1 MAKVI
6 PRFLVVQERPNPS
19 TAFFIEPFCQRHAL
33 TPEFYQL
40 DSLPELA
47 ENEQVELLFVRYIS
61 KVWQQWVQQHKS
73 QISAIHFFM
82 DDDLFDLSAMR
93 GLPWHYRLK
102 LFRLAW
108 RKQCWLRQQ
117 QAKIWVSTPYL
128 QQKYHSWQP
137 QLMLPCYPLPKQ
149 PQLTVFYHGS
159 ASHMAE
165 IHWLKPVIA
174 EVLQRNSHISFEIIG
189 TEAVNR
195 LFRTLP
201 RVHVLHPMGWP
212 AYQALLSRGNRA
224 IGLAPLTVRPFNQAR
239 SHTKFFDITC
249 AGAVGI
255 YAADP
260 VYQQVVADQKN
271 GLLLPMEQALWV
283 EAILALAA
291 APEKRTAMLQQ
302 ALITVSDA
310 AG

>member
-1 MAKVI
+1 MAEI
-6 PRFLVVQERPNPS
+6 MSRFLVVQERPNPS
-19 TAFFIEPFCQRHAL
+19 TAFFIEPFCQRHAVS
-33 TPEFYQL
+33 PEFYQL
-40 DSLPELA
+40 DSLPQLA
-47 ENEQVELLFVRYIS
+47 ANEQVELLFVRYIS
-61 KVWQQWVQQHKS
+61 KAWQHWVQQHRL
-73 QISAIHFFM
+73 QISTLHFFM

-102 LFRLAW
+102 LFRFAW
-108 RKQCWLRQQ
+108 RKQGWLKQQ
-117 QAKIWVSTPYL
+117 QAKVWVSTPYL
-128 QQKYHSWQP
+128 QQKYQAWQP
-137 QLMLPCYPLPKQ
+137 QLMLPCYPLPQ
-149 PQLTVFYHGS
+149 RPQLTLFYHGS

-165 IHWLKPVIA
+165 IYWLKPVIA
-174 EVLQRNSHISFEIIG
+174 EVLQRNANISFEIIG
-189 TEAVNR
+189 TETVNK

-201 RVHVLHPMGWP
+201 RVQVLHPMGWQ

-224 IGLAPLTVRPFNQAR
+224 IGLAPLTARPFNQAR
-239 SHTKFFDITC
+239 SHTKFFDITY

-260 VYQQVVADQKN
+260 VYQQVVQDQQN

-302 ALITVSDA
+302 ALESVSNA
-310 AG
+310 AC